1 MNIFFKGNTRR
12 TTKGTAKGIAGG
24 ISAVAGLAGLIF
36 FLRVLSRILTGFR
49 RPDPGDLACIIVL
62 GAHVRKNGP
71 CRALRYRLD
80 TAADYLKEHPKAFCI
95 VSGGRGA
102 DEPCSEASCMKQ
114 YLADQGIPEERI
126 FLEDR
131 SRTTREN
138 ILYSCRIL
146 EENGLLGRTG
156 LVTNDFHMY
165 RALRIARE
173 NGLEDPAAVTA
184 PSTPLFLPRNILR
197 EFLAMIKYYLQNFR
211 KDRCQK

>member
-1 MNIFFKGNTRR
+1 MNIFLKGIS
-12 TTKGTAKGIAGG
+12 KGIA
-24 ISAVAGLAGLIF
+24 AVAGLAGLIF
-36 FLRVLSRILTGFR
+36 FLRVVSRILTGFHR
-49 RPDPGDLACIIVL
+49 SDPGDLACIIVL

-80 TAADYLKEHPKAFCI
+80 TAADYLGEHPEAVCI
-95 VSGGRGA
+95 VSGGQGA
-102 DEPCSEASCMKQ
+102 DEPFTEASCMKR
-114 YLADQGIPEERI
+114 YMRDRGIPDGRI

-138 ILYSCRIL
+138 ILRSCRIL
-146 EENGLLGRTG
+146 TEKGIRGRIG

-197 EFLAMIKYYLQNFR
+197 EFLAMIKYYILSFR
-211 KDRCQK
+211 KDR